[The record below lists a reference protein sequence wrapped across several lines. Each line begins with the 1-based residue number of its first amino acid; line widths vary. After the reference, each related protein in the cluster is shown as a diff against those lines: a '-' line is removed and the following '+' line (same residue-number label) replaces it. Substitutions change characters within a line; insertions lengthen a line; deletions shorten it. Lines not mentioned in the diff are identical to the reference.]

1 MGADPFVLPGG
12 DFVEDNIKRMEQIW
26 KFDIP
31 RWQGDVVG
39 ITLENIVLPNDHER
53 KIKLYYM
60 SGGNF
65 LETMPDPTF
74 IGKALSELDIRVHQD
89 IILNTS
95 TLLDAKEAVIVLP
108 AQTRYEQEG
117 GGTSTSTERM
127 VYFSPEIQGNKNHI
141 EEARPEWRI
150 YIDLAKR
157 VKPETAHLVDFK
169 SGQEIR
175 DEIAIANPNYEG
187 VQHLKKQ
194 GDVFQW
200 GGAWLC
206 EDGICPTSDG
216 KGNLISVDIPDLGKK
231 EGQFFLTTRRGKQFN
246 SMVYKDTDPFNNA
259 GRYDVLMNAKD
270 AHVLSIA
277 EGEGVVIHN
286 DFGVFQGKAKYADI
300 SQGNLGVHFPEGNF
314 LLPKGRYEK
323 LALIPDYN
331 VAVKVEKADRY
342 NARKD
347 TKYLEKRIED
357 LEMTVE

>member
-1 MGADPFVLPGG
+1 
-12 DFVEDNIKRMEQIW
+12 
-26 KFDIP
+26 
-31 RWQGDVVG
+31 
-39 ITLENIVLPNDHER
+39 
-53 KIKLYYM
+53 
-60 SGGNF
+60 
-65 LETMPDPTF
+65 
-74 IGKALSELDIRVHQD
+74 
-89 IILNTS
+89 
-95 TLLDAKEAVIVLP
+95 
-108 AQTRYEQEG
+108 
-117 GGTSTSTERM
+117 M

-175 DEIAIANPNYEG
+175 NEIAIANPNYEG

-206 EDGICPTSDG
+206 EDGICPTPDG
-216 KGNLISVDIPDLGKK
+216 KGSLISVDIPDLGKK

-246 SMVYKDTDPFNNA
+246 SMVYKETDPFNNA
-259 GRYDVLMNAKD
+259 DRYDVLINAKD
-270 AHVLSIA
+270 AQELSIA
-277 EGEGVVIHN
+277 EGEGIVIHN

-300 SQGNLGVHFPEGNF
+300 SPTNLGVHFPEGNF

-347 TKYLEKRIED
+347 TKYLEKRIKD
-357 LEMTVE
+357 LEMTIE